1 MNINCYLF
9 SRVFL
14 ICIICTITQ
23 QRTFESFSNEL
34 VDNEECVV
42 DYLKRHDLIDC
53 DFKYPPYYGN
63 QEMCD
68 ERVYQK
74 MEIIYDKIIIEFN
87 KDKRLK
93 DHIDCLISHLKAMKS
108 AELTLDMRIQET
120 CSNIAKK
127 DRVKT
132 IKDFEDALNHKKETA
147 IYLCK
152 AEYKLGSLFDEIME
166 PKSDNTSIKDFD
178 TLKEEY
184 CTRKYVVEHKL
195 LERTHFRVHINPK
208 WIYVSEQDCLETLKD
223 RMMNYENEILDDLT
237 RDSYIMPKRRN
248 CMQKRIRRGLYFNAI
263 AVVEV
268 LSERNNTDA
277 EKNDE
282 KNRFLEAVTLTLTN
296 VLKC

>member
-1 MNINCYLF
+1 MHNCYLF
-9 SRVFL
+9 RVLF
-14 ICIICTITQ
+14 ICISCTITQ

-34 VDNEECVV
+34 IDNEECVV
-42 DYLKRHDLIDC
+42 DYLKRHDLINW
-53 DFKYPPYYGN
+53 DFKYPPYYGK

-74 MEIIYDKIIIEFN
+74 IEIIYDKVIIEFN
-87 KDKRLK
+87 KNKSLK
-93 DHIDCLISHLKAMKS
+93 NLTDCLINHLKAMKS
-108 AELTLDMRIQET
+108 AELSLDMRIRET
-120 CSNIAKK
+120 CKNVAKK

-132 IKDFEDALNHKKETA
+132 IKDLEDALNHKKETA
-147 IYLCK
+147 ICLCK

-166 PKSDNTSIKDFD
+166 PKPDNISIKDFD

-195 LERTHFRVHINPK
+195 LERTHFRVHTNPK
-208 WIYVSEQDCLETLKD
+208 WIYVSEQDCLDTLKD

-237 RDSYIMPKRRN
+237 RDSDIMPKRRN
-248 CMQKRIRRGLYFNAI
+248 CMKKRIRRGLYFNAI

-277 EKNDE
+277 EKDDE
-282 KNRFLEAVTLTLTN
+282 RNRFLELVTLTLTN